1 MMRVLLVGGGGR
13 ESALARAM
21 HHYGHLLSFTHAN
34 PAFAG
39 LGEVHAGDP
48 VEVAR
53 RVGAELVVVGPEAPL
68 ADGLIDRLTEA
79 GIPGFGPSAAAARL
93 ESSKIFTKALATKY
107 GLPTAASRVIH
118 REDGFTPEQAW
129 VVKLDGLAAGKGVWV
144 CESAAETA
152 AALAEAF
159 VLRPEAAVLLEE
171 RLVGPE
177 LSVLG
182 LADGERVAPLLAA
195 RDHKR
200 RFAGDKGPNTGG
212 MGAIAPV
219 QVGGA
224 VLDTCHDVL
233 RRAVAGM
240 ANDGVPFRGVLYGGF
255 MLTPEGP
262 KLLEFNARFG
272 DPECQPLMALLD
284 EDPVPWFLGSALGR
298 LPGEQIRFR
307 PEHACCVVVS
317 GDGYPDRPANAQ
329 VTHLPDSGRHLVVD
343 HAGTALRD
351 GALWAV
357 GGRVLGITG
366 LGDTPA
372 VARERAYAGV
382 AEVRFEGAAWRT
394 DIGC

>member
-1 MMRVLLVGGGGR
+1 MRVVLVGGGGR
-13 ESALARAM
+13 ESALARAIAR
-21 HHYGHLLSFTHAN
+21 YGHALYFTHEN
-34 PAFAG
+34 PTFG
-39 LGEVHAGDP
+39 VLGEVVVGEPLA
-48 VEVAR
+48 VAR

-68 ADGLIDRLTEA
+68 ADGLIDRLTLA

-107 GLPTAASRVIH
+107 GLPTAAARVV
-118 REDGFTPEQAW
+118 RRGDGFVPEQAW

-144 CESAAETA
+144 CDSAADTA

-159 VLRPEAAVLLEE
+159 VLRPDGSVLLEE
-171 RLVGPE
+171 RLLGPE

-182 LADGERVAPLLAA
+182 LADGERVVPLPAA

-200 RFAGDKGPNTGG
+200 RFDGDQGPNTGG

-219 QVGGA
+219 GVAPGILA
-224 VLDTCHDVL
+224 SCHDVL
-233 RRAVAGM
+233 HRAVAGM
-240 ANDGVPFRGVLYGGF
+240 ASDGVPFRGVLYGGF
-255 MLTPEGP
+255 MLTPDGP

-284 EDPVPWFLGSALGR
+284 EDPVPWFLGAALGR
-298 LPGEQIRFR
+298 LPGDTIRFR

-317 GDGYPDRPANAQ
+317 GAAYPERSAHAPI
-329 VTHLPDSGRHLVVD
+329 TRLPESGRSVVVD

-351 GALWAV
+351 GTLWAV

-366 LGDTPA
+366 LGDTA
-372 VARERAYAGV
+372 ELARERAYAAV